1 MEDLIKHYLSDA
13 TAEKCDI
20 PVIAGVT
27 AALPQDPQVTMAY
40 VPFQLDKTSYP
51 PEKALEEG
59 TLFTVLN
66 KPFLG
71 RRLLNE

>member
-13 TAEKCDI
+13 AAEKCDI
-20 PVIAGVT
+20 PIASGVMT
-27 AALPQDPQVTMAY
+27 ALPKEPQVTMAY
-40 VPFQLDKTSYP
+40 VPFQLDKTAYP

-66 KPFLG
+66 KPFMG